1 MEILDTLNMALAMLP
16 SAMDTPTSRV
26 LLLAI
31 GYQESRMY
39 HRRQLIGNPPKPIG
53 PAKGLWQFER
63 SGGCKGVIEHPSSRY
78 WMHKACIDRGVVP
91 NATALWNALE
101 IDDVLAV
108 IAARL
113 LIFTDPR
120 KLPNFGDELEAWNLY
135 LRTWRPGKPHRTTWS
150 EMYSQAVELAK

>member
-53 PAKGLWQFER
+53 PAKGLW
-63 SGGCKGVIEHPSSRY
+63 
-78 WMHKACIDRGVVP
+78 
-91 NATALWNALE
+91 
-101 IDDVLAV
+101 
-108 IAARL
+108 
-113 LIFTDPR
+113 
-120 KLPNFGDELEAWNLY
+120 
-135 LRTWRPGKPHRTTWS
+135 
-150 EMYSQAVELAK
+150 